1 MMKKVKIN
9 SNPSAENKNVDCGD
23 KSNIFFDLER
33 NYLDADHNKKQFLS
47 TGKQVTLEK
56 SNVLRHVINWTSDA
70 KEPKKRFYYT
80 DEFKQSFHA
89 TDEFEKWCD
98 FVETIN
104 IDFKQEHSSPN
115 DILNLFKG
123 VSLPHS
129 RRVIKEFLGAARDY
143 LAQKNELIEES
154 LSEISSESARRFLF
168 LAPLLAD
175 RKFHVYINSTNGC
188 VNVDFGTRDNGVLTT
203 LISDNGQVHYSYV
216 AQNHRIYK
224 LTGTAKF
231 KNSKDFIKFNKI
243 LQML

>member
-56 SNVLRHVINWTSDA
+56 SNVLRH
-70 KEPKKRFYYT
+70 
-80 DEFKQSFHA
+80 
-89 TDEFEKWCD
+89 
-98 FVETIN
+98 
-104 IDFKQEHSSPN
+104 SPN